1 MSDQHARHCPFLNR
15 SDERCAAHFSL
26 DHLQDAFDHCV
37 TGYVGC
43 PVYRELLLEVRL
55 RRAAA
60 GRELRRLHPGQATA
74 VDRPGRPSPDAGLP
88 IVPLTI
94 ATAPRANG
102 HTSA

>member
-26 DHLQDAFDHCV
+26 DHLRDAFDHCV
-37 TGYVGC
+37 NAYAGC

-60 GRELRRLHPGQATA
+60 GRELRRLHPGQPTVAN
-74 VDRPGRPSPDAGLP
+74 RGEPGSPDFAP
-88 IVPLTI
+88 AVVPLTVSAAVR
-94 ATAPRANG
+94 ATGQP
-102 HTSA
+102 SA